1 MLEHWNRL
9 KDVIGTIEIADMEYW
24 NKEMDDIEKHLN
36 KFDQKNSKKLTIL
49 NYVIPNLEKLYDDIF
64 NKAQFSFVGQDNIDR
79 INTAITKSYKFSRNH
94 YRKRNDEQRKKLF
107 EQAEILSEFSKSND
121 FIFEKALKLISTDTS
136 NFKEKDEIPKFMK
149 QITDTFCLIQMDII
163 TLIGTESYQIC
174 CYNIKKWIY
183 IARIARNKYP
193 DLSNKI
199 TSIGNAIFEYLID
212 PSSNLNWLYTF
223 DQLTYENVVNFPE
236 KFDLSLKRIMDDLY
250 SGIIKEQ
257 LDTSYKKKLYY
268 RLINLPILPNVDKND
283 KERNKLIDDI
293 IYHCSIDIDETFK
306 PTTENLSLLEYMQR
320 STFFCHKFEYC
331 SIHTFSY
338 YRYLDKIKTVIPKS
352 KYLDILNELRDMYKL
367 KLSKK
372 KKKINLNINQLTFEE
387 LKTKLNYKDIAKVIK
402 KIYEEIDLSEQN
414 QIKNENFEKND
425 YTIVKNLL
433 ELLSDNNR
441 NILKKENGF
450 YQISYDYAI
459 ILNEFLNDT
468 RCGKE
473 FFNHLK
479 KLKKE
484 VDKLKSN
491 YIVKEVNYNECSEYE
506 LYFLPIIHNLVAEL
520 NSENIISDFDEI
532 NIELTYELLT
542 HSVYQNFKN
551 YIMLTINKYEKVRS
565 IDDSVLAICLE
576 IDELLFQILL
586 YFDRIFFSD
595 MKMIFSNDNPVL
607 TLFNKLKQL
616 FFNECTEEMYN
627 ILLIRNEKIMF
638 NNIKT
643 MITLIKKLI

>member
-79 INTAITKSYKFSRNH
+79 IHTAITKAYKFSRNH
-94 YRKRNDEQRKKLF
+94 YHKRNDEQRKKLF
-107 EQAEILSEFSKSND
+107 EQAEILSDFSKSND

-236 KFDLSLKRIMDDLY
+236 KFDLSLKRILDDLY

-320 STFFCHKFEYC
+320 STFFWHRFEYC

-338 YRYLDKIKTVIPKS
+338 YRYLDKIKVVIPHS
-352 KYLDILNELRDMYKL
+352 KYDTILEELNNIYSHKL
-367 KLSKK
+367 QKK
-372 KKKINLNINQLTFEE
+372 KKKNNLNISQLNFEE
-387 LKTKLNYKDIAKVIK
+387 LKAKLNYKDIAKVIK
-402 KIYEEIDLSEQN
+402 RIYEKIDLSEQN
-414 QIKNENFEKND
+414 QIKYDSFIKND

-433 ELLSDNNR
+433 ELLSDNCSFK
-441 NILKKENGF
+441 LKKNGF
-450 YQISYDYAI
+450 YEINYDYAI
-459 ILNEFLNDT
+459 ILNEFLNDA
-468 RCGKE
+468 RFGE
-473 FFNHLK
+473 DFFDHLK
-479 KLKKE
+479 RLKNE
-484 VDKLKSN
+484 VDKLKN
-491 YIVKEVNYNECSEYE
+491 DYIVKEVNYDEASEYE
-506 LYFLPIIHNLVAEL
+506 LYFLPIIHNLIAEL
-520 NSENIISDFDEI
+520 NYENVISDFDEI

-542 HSVYQNFKN
+542 HSVYKRFQV
-551 YIMLTINKYEKVRS
+551 YITSTINKYEEVRN
-565 IDDSVLAICLE
+565 IDDFALAICLE
-576 IDELLFQILL
+576 IDELLFQIFL
-586 YFDRIFFSD
+586 YFDRIIFSD
-595 MKMIFSNDNPVL
+595 MEMIFSKYNPVL
-607 TLFNKLKQL
+607 TLLNKLKQF
-616 FFNECTEEMYN
+616 FFNEYAEEMYN
-627 ILLIRNEKIMF
+627 ILLIRNEEIMF
-638 NNIKT
+638 NNIKE
-643 MITLIKKLI
+643 MITLIKKLR